1 MLEFID
7 RGGTYTG
14 SFHHYDGAPNLH
26 LLALDWPGDQ
36 VSTPPLNAVWV
47 DLVRTGSDLTADIVF
62 PSPAR
67 AIVHTVMQLDTPTTG
82 AVVSGGLKVIPDQA
96 FRNDDGYYLSLGTSR
111 LEPRTGKEGRFD
123 WLVDSLDGD
132 MAPELAS
139 TSLSDDLNDN
149 IIIVEGPI
157 SSTSVVTVPPAD
169 TLDAAGAI
177 SIHSL

>member
-7 RGGTYTG
+7 CGGTYTG
-14 SFHHYDGAPNLH
+14 SFHHYNGAPNLH

-111 LEPRTGKEGRFD
+111 RASDSEEVH

-139 TSLSDDLNDN
+139 TSLVADDLNDN

-157 SSTSVVTVPPAD
+157 SRPA
-169 TLDAAGAI
+169 
-177 SIHSL
+177 S